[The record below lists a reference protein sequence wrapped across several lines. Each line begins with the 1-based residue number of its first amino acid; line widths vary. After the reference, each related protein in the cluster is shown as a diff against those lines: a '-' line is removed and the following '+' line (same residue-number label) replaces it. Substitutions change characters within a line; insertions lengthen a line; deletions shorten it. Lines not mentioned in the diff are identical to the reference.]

1 MTARLR
7 VLGPAQ
13 RQAKQ
18 AAAWWRSNRPSA
30 KDLFRRELA
39 IVFDLLV
46 SSPEMGSHYDDAD
59 VPGLRRVLLTE
70 TRYHVYYIYHA
81 DLNQVLVLAI
91 WSVLRGHA
99 PPWSER
105 PR

>member
-13 RQAKQ
+13 RQAKK
-18 AAAWWRSNRPSA
+18 AAAWWRTNRPSA
-30 KDLFRRELA
+30 RDLFRRELA
-39 IVFDLLV
+39 SAFDLLL
-46 SSPEMGSHYDDAD
+46 SSPEMGARYDEAD
-59 VPGLRRVLLTE
+59 VPGLRRVLLPE
-70 TRYHVYYIYHA
+70 TRYHVYYVYHA
-81 DLNQVLVLAI
+81 DLNQILVLAI
-91 WSVLRGHA
+91 WSVPRGHA

>member
-30 KDLFRRELA
+30 KHLFQRELA
-39 IVFDLLV
+39 IVFELLA
-46 SSPEMGSHYDDAD
+46 SSPEIGARYDDAD

-70 TRYHVYYIYHA
+70 TRYHVYYVYHA

>member
-18 AAAWWRSNRPSA
+18 IAAWWRTNRSSSRG
-30 KDLFRRELA
+30 LFRRELA
-39 IVFDLLV
+39 SAFDLLV
-46 SSPEMGSHYDDAD
+46 NSPEMGTPYDDAD
-59 VPGLRRVLLTE
+59 VPGLRRVLLPE
-70 TRYHVYYIYHA
+70 TRYHVYCVYHA
-81 DLNQVLVLAI
+81 DLNQILVLGI

>member
-1 MTARLR
+1 MTTRLR

-18 AAAWWRSNRPSA
+18 AAAWWRTNRSSSRG
-30 KDLFRRELA
+30 LFRRELA
-39 IVFDLLV
+39 SAFDLLV
-46 SSPEMGSHYDDAD
+46 SSPEMGTPYDDAD
-59 VPGLRRVLLTE
+59 VPGLRRVLLPE
-70 TRYHVYYIYHA
+70 TRYHIYYVYHA
-81 DLNQVLVLAI
+81 DLNQILVLGI
-91 WSVLRGHA
+91 WGVLRGHA

>member
-18 AAAWWRSNRPSA
+18 AAAWWRTNRPSA
-30 KDLFRRELA
+30 RELFRRELA
-39 IVFDLLV
+39 SAFDLLQ
-46 SSPEMGSHYDDAD
+46 SSPEMGTRYDDAD
-59 VPGLRRVLLTE
+59 VPDLRRVLLPE
-70 TRYHVYYIYHA
+70 TRYHVYYVYQA
-81 DLNQVLVLAI
+81 DLNQILILGI
-91 WSVLRGHA
+91 WSSQRGHA
-99 PPWSER
+99 PPWSGR

>member
-13 RQAKQ
+13 RQAKK
-18 AAAWWRSNRPSA
+18 AAAWWRTHRPSA
-30 KDLFRRELA
+30 RELFRRELA
-39 IVFDLLV
+39 SAFDLLL
-46 SSPEMGSHYDDAD
+46 SSPEMGARYDEAD
-59 VPGLRRVLLTE
+59 VPGLRRVLLPE
-70 TRYHVYYIYHA
+70 TRYHVYYVYHA
-81 DLNQVLVLAI
+81 DLNQILILAI

>member
-13 RQAKQ
+13 RQARKY
-18 AAAWWRSNRPSA
+18 
-30 KDLFRRELA
+30 
-39 IVFDLLV
+39 V
-46 SSPEMGSHYDDAD
+46 
-59 VPGLRRVLLTE
+59 
-70 TRYHVYYIYHA
+70 YHA
-81 DLNQVLVLAI
+81 DLNQILILAI
-91 WSVLRGHA
+91 WSVPRGHA